1 MNPNEELESQMI
13 NPEEIPNNVFE
24 SEDAPII
31 NLEEIEN
38 LSESDYTEINPN
50 DIPDNILD

>member
-38 LSESDYTEINPN
+38 LSDSDYTEINPN
-50 DIPDNILD
+50 DIPDSILD

>member
-1 MNPNEELESQMI
+1 MNPNENEEF

-38 LSESDYTEINPN
+38 L
-50 DIPDNILD
+50 